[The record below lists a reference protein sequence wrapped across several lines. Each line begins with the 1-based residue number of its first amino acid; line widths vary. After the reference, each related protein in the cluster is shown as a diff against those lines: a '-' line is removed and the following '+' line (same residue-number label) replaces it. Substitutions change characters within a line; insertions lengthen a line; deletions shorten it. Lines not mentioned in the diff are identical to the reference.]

1 MLKLLCVT
9 AHPDDEAGCFGGIL
23 SKYSEAGVHCS
34 VICLTAGERAA
45 NRGGLVEDEAL
56 KAVRRQEFAD
66 SCHLLG
72 VAHSEVLDF
81 ADGAL
86 DREDFAQ
93 VAGRLV
99 HILRILRPH
108 VVVTFAADGYL
119 TAHPDHGMAGMFTA
133 AAFQWAARNNR
144 YTAQLKD
151 APLQD
156 GLTPWQAKKLYC
168 VTAEFSLPERPV
180 VSLAPVT
187 ARVSVVAIPPSQ
199 ARSLCPAQNAASAA
213 KGLRARAAA
222 GRRPR
227 TLPPCRHRRNHPNA
241 DGNRPLRRNQGA
253 IEPPP

>member
-23 SKYSEAGVHCS
+23 SKYSEAGVACS

-72 VAHSEVLDF
+72 VAHCEVLDF

-86 DREDFAQ
+86 DHEDFAQ
-93 VAGRLV
+93 AAGKLV
-99 HILRILRPH
+99 HILRTLRPH

-119 TAHPDHGMAGMFTA
+119 TAHPDHGMVGMFTA
-133 AAFQWAARNNR
+133 AAFQWAARSNR

-151 APLQD
+151 AHLQD

-187 ARVSVVAIPPSQ
+187 ARVSVVPYLHRKLEAFALHKTQHPLQKVFAHAQRQ
-199 ARSLCPAQNAASAA
+199 AGGHELFHLAATAEITPMQMETD
-213 KGLRARAAA
+213 LFA
-222 GRRPR
+222 GIRE
-227 TLPPCRHRRNHPNA
+227 L
-241 DGNRPLRRNQGA
+241 
-253 IEPPP
+253 